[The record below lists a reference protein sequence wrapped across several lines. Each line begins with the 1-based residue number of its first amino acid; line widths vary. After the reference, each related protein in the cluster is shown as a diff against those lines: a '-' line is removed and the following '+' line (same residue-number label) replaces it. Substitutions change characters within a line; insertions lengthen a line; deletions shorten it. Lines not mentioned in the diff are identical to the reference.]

1 MSVPTKNTLSF
12 TTEWQ
17 YRLGDEGILSSP
29 GEKDLEVFADDI
41 DFAFLRDHNFICPT
55 LPENH
60 EYTIAKLNPNVKG
73 PLKSLYDILG
83 HFNNCLKLLKSE
95 FIS

>member
-1 MSVPTKNTLSF
+1 MSVPTKNTSSF

-17 YRLGDEGILSSP
+17 YRLGDKGILSSP

-41 DFAFLRDHNFICPT
+41 DFAFLRHHNIICFT
-55 LPENH
+55 LPENY
-60 EYTIAKLNPNVKG
+60 EYTTAKLNPDMTG

-83 HFNNCLKLLKSE
+83 NFNNCLKLLKSE

>member
-1 MSVPTKNTLSF
+1 M
-12 TTEWQ
+12 
-17 YRLGDEGILSSP
+17 GGEGILSSP

-41 DFAFLRDHNFICPT
+41 GFALIRDHNFICTTTKPSLT
-55 LPENH
+55 R
-60 EYTIAKLNPNVKG
+60 TAKFNPNMKS

>member
-29 GEKDLEVFADDI
+29 GEKDLEVFADDM
-41 DFAFLRDHNFICPT
+41 
-55 LPENH
+55 
-60 EYTIAKLNPNVKG
+60 
-73 PLKSLYDILG
+73 ILI
-83 HFNNCLKLLKSE
+83 F
-95 FIS
+95 